1 MRNCF
6 PLEIET
12 ILEWNN
18 EWKFEW
24 ENRIYLNAPKMSIR
38 IQNESQ
44 KNKEK
49 KKNGDVVC
57 VFVKRIALGR

>member
-49 KKNGDVVC
+49 KKMVMW
-57 VFVKRIALGR
+57 FAFLLKESL